1 MRKIKVLAG
10 IIILFCGAL
19 YLSSCVNKVVS
30 SHNISNERYLFGTY
44 SALLSSNL
52 YDTDKAIRATAKRA
66 KFIEEMRLNKFNN
79 IVYVYKDIY
88 DCKVKFTTW
97 ETEDKLTRIEIKIG
111 KTGDK
116 ASSQEL
122 LIAIDEELRASG
134 L

>member
-1 MRKIKVLAG
+1 MQKIKIFVGLC
-10 IIILFCGAL
+10 IAL
-19 YLSSCVNKVVS
+19 SGLLLLSSCVSKGTA
-30 SHNISNERYLFGTY
+30 SHNISNEKYLFGTY

-66 KFIEEMRLNKFNN
+66 KFIEETRVNKFTN
-79 IVYVYKDIY
+79 IEYLYKDIY
-88 DCKVKFTTW
+88 ENKVKFTTW
-97 ETEDKLTRIEIKIG
+97 ENEEKQTRIEIKIG

-134 L
+134 M

>member
-1 MRKIKVLAG
+1 MQKIKIFAG
-10 IIILFCGAL
+10 MSILLSGL
-19 YLSSCVNKVVS
+19 LLLSSCVSKGTA
-30 SHNISNERYLFGTY
+30 SHNISNEKYLFGTY

-66 KFIEEMRLNKFNN
+66 KFIEEMRVNKFNN
-79 IVYVYKDIY
+79 VVYLYKDIY
-88 DCKVKFTTW
+88 ECKVKFTTW
-97 ETEDKLTRIEIKIG
+97 ENEEKQTKIEIKIG

-134 L
+134 M